1 MDNHYLISIIAPVYN
16 SAQFISEMINSVQS
30 QTYSNWELLFVDDCS
45 RDNSVQIIEQ
55 YIVKDPRIKLFILSN
70 NQGSGPARNKAIS
83 EAKGKYIAFLDSDDI
98 WHPEKLEKHVAFMQV
113 HDAAFSHTSYGF
125 MDENGN
131 VIRETFHVSKVPV
144 TYRMALQRTEI
155 SCLTAMYDVE
165 KVGKMYMPDIRRKQ
179 DYALWLAILRRGFK
193 SYPLDIELAWY
204 RQRKGSATNNKFI
217 LIHKHYFFL
226 RKQMKLSVLQA
237 TKYTGMWMWNG
248 LIKYYL

>member
-1 MDNHYLISIIAPVYN
+1 MDNHYLVSIITPVYN
-16 SAQFISEMINSVQS
+16 SANFISEMIKSVQS

-45 RDNSVQIIEQ
+45 IDNSVQIIEQ
-55 YIVKDPRIKLFILSN
+55 YLVKDPRIKLFKLLN

-98 WHPEKLEKHVAFMQV
+98 WHPEKIEKHVAFMQV

-125 MDENGN
+125 MDEDGN
-131 VIRETFHVSKVPV
+131 VIRETFHVSKEPV

-204 RQRKGSATNNKFI
+204 RQRRGSATSNKFS
-217 LIHKHYFFL
+217 LIHKHYIFL
-226 RKQMKLSVLQA
+226 RKVMKLKRIYA
-237 TKYTGMWMWNG
+237 FKYTALWIKNG
-248 LIKYYL
+248 LRKYYL